1 MNNNFF
7 NEIISQPKALK
18 DTFSYILNEGKS
30 QFLIIRDFIKKGG
43 ITKLIFT
50 GMGSSYI
57 GSYLP
62 YYILNPYGI
71 AIEIREAG
79 EFLLNTFPEV
89 NQNCFKDTGIVI
101 ISQSGESG
109 EIRELVRK
117 INAMEETPLT
127 IGITN
132 NSESYLFNR
141 TELQILMNF
150 DEEISITTKSY
161 VCTLLILY
169 VMAKSIICDFFNE
182 PEEIDKVYFLIDKL
196 SNLLG
201 QNDKINKIWNAVVS
215 RFGREI
221 DFVEI
226 LSDGTSMTTVH
237 QAALNFKEVAKI
249 YSEGTS
255 LTYFLHGGIE
265 ILNDTIKL
273 ILITSDKKNFNII
286 RRFLSSIVKEWK
298 FGKILHLT
306 NQEFDSE
313 LYQLHQDPNILL
325 YKHEISDPF
334 LAPIMEIVIIQLL
347 VFKLAEEKGIEP
359 GKFYFSQK
367 ITDLFK

>member
-1 MNNNFF
+1 MNNDFL

-18 DTFSYILNEGKS
+18 DTFNYILNEGKP

-57 GSYLP
+57 SSYLP

-89 NQNCFKDTGIVI
+89 KQDCFKDTGIVI

-117 INAMEETPLT
+117 LNDMEDKPLT

-132 NSESYLFNR
+132 NPDSYLSYR
-141 TELQILMNF
+141 TELQIFMNF
-150 DEEISITTKSY
+150 DKEVSVTSKSY

-169 VMAKSIICDFFNE
+169 VMAKSIICDFFNLE
-182 PEEIDKVYFLIDKL
+182 EEINKVYNLIEKM
-196 SNLLG
+196 SNLL
-201 QNDKINKIWNAVVS
+201 NFKENIDKIWNECVLS
-215 RFGREI
+215 FGI
-221 DFVEI
+221 DVDFVEI

-237 QAALNFKEVAKI
+237 QAALNFKEVAKT
-249 YSEGTS
+249 YSEANS
-255 LTYFLHGGIE
+255 LTFFRHGGIE
-265 ILNDTIKL
+265 ILNNKTKL
-273 ILITSDKKNFNII
+273 IIITSDNKNLEFTYK
-286 RRFLSSIVKEWK
+286 FLLGIVNEWK
-298 FGKILHLT
+298 FGKILHIT
-306 NQEFDSE
+306 NQKFDE
-313 LYQLHQDPNILL
+313 KLKDVHQNPKIIL
-325 YKHEISDPF
+325 YKHEITDAY
-334 LAPIMEIVIIQLL
+334 LAPIMEIVIIQL
-347 VFKLAEEKGIEP
+347 FAYRIAETKGIEP
-359 GKFYFSQK
+359 GKFYYSQK
-367 ITDLFK
+367 VTDVFK